1 MLVCKKCGVEVFG
14 DKRCCPL
21 CQGELAGTPEPEREA
36 FPKTPPP
43 KYDRGMLRKVLNFAA
58 IVSAAV
64 CLAVGVRVY
73 AGEPVDF
80 VGARGDFLRLAD
92 DFGGDHLPHPDF

>member
-43 KYDRGMLRKVLNFAA
+43 K
-58 IVSAAV
+58 
-64 CLAVGVRVY
+64 
-73 AGEPVDF
+73 
-80 VGARGDFLRLAD
+80 
-92 DFGGDHLPHPDF
+92 